1 MYPYNIYI
9 LDFSLRVMY
18 LLFSY
23 LFCSVIF
30 FQYNETII
38 LFETTSVIFTLD
50 QKRFI
55 ATQLTQIFNTVWF
68 LCTALSFIFI
78 FPLTTYNIKLF
89 FASGWYKYQVHFY
102 NQIFITFTIF
112 FYLNHFFCQ
121 LVLIPQLASF
131 FLYWEIIDE
140 YSLLKV
146 EAEISLLFYIKWA
159 FALKFLIAFV
169 WSLGYTVIVLLI
181 YFLDSKRLYSS
192 VLTQKRKTL
201 FVLLTLFTFL
211 VPPDFSVQ
219 ILATLSLF
227 LTTECFSF
235 FLCLKLL
242 FKNS

>member
-9 LDFSLRVMY
+9 LDFFLRVMY
-18 LLFSY
+18 LLFSF
-23 LFCSVIF
+23 LLCFVIF
-30 FQYNETII
+30 FQHSETIVI
-38 LFETTSVIFTLD
+38 FETSSIIFMLD

-55 ATQLTQIFNTVWF
+55 ATQLPQIFNTVWF

-78 FPLTTYNIKLF
+78 FPLMTYNIKLF
-89 FASGWYKYQVHFY
+89 CSSGWYKYQVHFY
-102 NQIFITFTIF
+102 SQILTMFTIF

-121 LVLIPQLASF
+121 LVLIPQLVSF

-146 EAEISLLFYIKWA
+146 EAEISLLFYVKWV
-159 FALKFLIAFV
+159 FTLKFLIAFV
-169 WSLGYTVIVLLI
+169 WSLGYIVIVLLI
-181 YFLDSKRLYSS
+181 YLLDSKRLYGS

-201 FVLLTLFTFL
+201 FVSLTLLTLL
-211 VPPDFSVQ
+211 IPPDFSAQV
-219 ILATLSLF
+219 LVTLSLF
-227 LTTECFSF
+227 LMMECFLY